1 MCNMKAIQITIDER
15 LLGDLD
21 KDPEVQ
27 RDGRSAVLRRA
38 AVQYLR
44 SKWREETREAYRR
57 AYAGRRA
64 ADVDWI
70 GWTDEDAWPDE

>member
-1 MCNMKAIQITIDER
+1 MKAIQITIDER
-15 LLGDLD
+15 LLADLD
-21 KDPEVQ
+21 EDPEVQ
-27 RDGRSAVLRRA
+27 REGRSAVLRRA

-44 SKWREETREAYRR
+44 SKRRKETREAYRQ

-70 GWTDEDAWPDE
+70 GWTDEDAWPNE